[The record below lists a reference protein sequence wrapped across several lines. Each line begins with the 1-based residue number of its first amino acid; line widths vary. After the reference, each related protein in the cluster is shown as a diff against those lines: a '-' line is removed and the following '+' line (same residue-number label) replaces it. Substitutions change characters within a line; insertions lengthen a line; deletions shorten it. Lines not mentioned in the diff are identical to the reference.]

1 MAVNT
6 IVINDTKPGNYLY
19 QEAVKTL
26 RANIQFMGKNKKVI
40 LVTSAFSNEGKTD
53 ISFQLAAE
61 MGKTGKRVL
70 LLDSD
75 IRKSVMKT
83 RFQIQEETVGLSQYL
98 SGQVEEA
105 EHIVYRTNYE
115 NMNMILAG
123 PNAPNPS
130 EMLSDE
136 SFENLLKRLRQVYD
150 YVIVDTAPL
159 GTVVDAAIVAQHCDG
174 AIMVIESGAVSY
186 RVSQKVKKQL
196 EQSGCRLLG
205 AVLNKAD
212 LKNKFYGKYGR
223 YGRYGKYGKY
233 EKYEY
238 YGNTD
243 KG

>member
-1 MAVNT
+1 MAFNT
-6 IVINDTKPGNYLY
+6 IVINDTRQGDYLY

-40 LVTSAFSNEGKTD
+40 LVTSAFSNEGKSD
-53 ISFQLAAE
+53 VSFHLAAE
-61 MGKTGKRVL
+61 MGKAGKRVL
-70 LLDSD
+70 LLDAD
-75 IRKSVMKT
+75 IRKSVMKS
-83 RFQIQEETVGLSQYL
+83 RYQIQEETVGLSQFL
-98 SGQVEEA
+98 SGQVEKA
-105 EHIVYRTNYE
+105 DQIINKTNYE
-115 NMNMILAG
+115 NLSMILAG

-130 EMLSDE
+130 EMLSDK
-136 SFENLLKRLRQVYD
+136 SFESLLKAVRQVFD

-159 GTVVDAAIVAQHCDG
+159 GNVVDAAIVAQYCDG
-174 AIMVIESGAVSY
+174 AILVIESGAVSY

-212 LKNKFYGKYGR
+212 MKNKYYGK
-223 YGRYGKYGKY
+223 YGKYGKY